1 MMSKPELILMGEYAA
16 TDMASLESDYTVHRY
31 WEATDKV
38 AFLASHA
45 GTVRALATRGDL
57 GVSGDVINALPSL
70 ELICCF
76 GVGVDAIDL
85 TEAKARGIKVTTT
98 PNVLNEDVADLA
110 LALML
115 GIARQIPQADTFTR
129 LGDWAKGNFPLLTRV
144 NGKRLGILGLGR
156 IGMAIARR
164 AESFSMPV
172 SYCTRSKRAD
182 VGYQYFASAAELAGH
197 SDFLVAILPG
207 GEATAKIVNADVL
220 KALGPKGFFINVAR
234 GSVVDEA
241 ALLHALKTKA
251 IAGAALDVF
260 WNEPKINP
268 RFFSLQNVV
277 LHPHGG
283 SGTSETRAAMGKLV
297 RDNLAAYFASQPLL
311 SPIN

>member
-1 MMSKPELILMGEYAA
+1 MSKPELILMGEYAA
-16 TDMASLESDYTVHRY
+16 ADMAALEVDYIVHRY
-31 WEATDKV
+31 WAAADKG
-38 AFLASHA
+38 AFLSRHA

-57 GVSGDVINALPSL
+57 GVSAEVINALPKL

-85 TEAKARGIKVTTT
+85 VAAKARGIRVTTT

-115 GIARQIPQADTFTR
+115 GIARQIPQADAFTR
-129 LGDWAKGNFPLLTRV
+129 SGAWAQGNFPLLTRM

-156 IGMAIARR
+156 IGMAIALR

-172 SYCTRSKRAD
+172 AYCTRAKRSD
-182 VGYQYFASAAELAGH
+182 VAYRYYSTAIELAAH
-197 SDFLVAILPG
+197 SDFLLAILPG
-207 GEATAKIVNADVL
+207 GDATARIVNADVL
-220 KALGPKGFFINVAR
+220 RALGSNGYFINVAR
-234 GSVVDEA
+234 GSVVDEP
-241 ALLHALKTKA
+241 ALLEALEAKT

-260 WNEPKINP
+260 WNEPKIDP

-283 SGTSETRAAMGKLV
+283 SGTRETRAAMGQLV
-297 RDNLAAYFASQPLL
+297 RDNLAAYFAGQPLL
-311 SPIN
+311 SPII